1 MLNRIIGRRALL
13 TACAAAVLTAAVPF
27 AGARAAAPD
36 PKGSPD
42 EWILAL
48 SNKVLGD
55 IRGDDKLNQA
65 DLTTVRRFVN
75 DQIMPVVDFE
85 RMTRTAVGPKWRQ
98 ASKEQRTELM
108 DLFREQL
115 IRVYSGALATIKDQ
129 TVKLAPNRVKPTA
142 TDAIVRTLLVAPGKP
157 DIRMNYRLKKIK
169 SEWRII
175 DVDVEGIWVVDNYRT
190 QFSSVANQSGIEGL
204 IKTLREKNEQ
214 ATKDAGQ

>member
-1 MLNRIIGRRALL
+1 
-13 TACAAAVLTAAVPF
+13 
-27 AGARAAAPD
+27 
-36 PKGSPD
+36 
-42 EWILAL
+42 
-48 SNKVLGD
+48 
-55 IRGDDKLNQA
+55 
-65 DLTTVRRFVN
+65 
-75 DQIMPVVDFE
+75 
-85 RMTRTAVGPKWRQ
+85 
-98 ASKEQRTELM
+98 M